1 MASRRPLYPSDGTGY
16 PSDACLHELFQIQAA
31 RLPEATALV
40 FQDRRVSYGELNGR
54 ANRLA
59 RHLVGLGAGPGTL
72 VGVCLERGPE
82 LVIALMAALK
92 TGAGY
97 AVMDPAFPDRR
108 LTEMARQAGTR
119 MVVAGPGT
127 VDRPFAPGA
136 TVVRLDTAEAAGGIL
151 ERYGSDDLPAGSVPD
166 DVAYVTF
173 TSGSTGRP
181 KGVLSPHRAPVR
193 LLFGQEFLD
202 FDRPRVWLQTAP
214 MSWDAFAVELWGS
227 LLHGGTCVLYDGS
240 TPDPEVITE
249 LVAAHGIT
257 TVFWPTSLFNAVAD
271 ECPRLLGELAEVM
284 TGGEA
289 VSPRHMAKA
298 RLAHPDLDLL
308 HVYGPT
314 ENGIYTTWH
323 RVTPDDLK
331 GGTVPIG
338 RAVAHT
344 VVHVLDDRMQP
355 VPEGGT
361 GELWIGGDG
370 LAMGYLGRPGLTA
383 ERFTAS
389 PFAPGER
396 LYRTG
401 DQVRVRAG
409 RSLEFVGRNDDQVK
423 IRGFRIE
430 PEEVRAALVAHPA
443 LAEAAVVAVRHGQGP
458 HRLAAYV
465 VPGPGERAPG
475 AAELRAFL
483 SRRLPA
489 HMVPSVFTA
498 LDRMPRNSVAK
509 VDKGAL
515 PAPDWTAAAEDFVLL
530 RGPVQE
536 TLARIWAE
544 VLELPSVGARDDFFD
559 LGGDSIAALRVASR
573 AAAALGIRVTPRALF
588 HAPTVAGLEQL
599 LAEAGQDG
607 TAADGAGQ
615 DQDAAGPDG
624 PIPPAPR
631 RNALPLSHAQR
642 RLWFLQES
650 DSAAAE
656 YNTPIG
662 LMLHGPLRTEAL
674 SLSLAA
680 LSARH
685 EPLRTT
691 FDSLDG
697 IGVQTVHEVLEPGW
711 ELVDLTGLP
720 DAERDAA
727 AERAVRQDAERPFD
741 LRTGPPARA
750 LLLALAPERHL
761 LVLNLHHLVTDGW
774 STRLLIEE
782 LGVLYAHL
790 CGQPGP
796 LTPDAALAGSALPE
810 LTTRYADYAVWQRNR
825 LDGPALA
832 APLERW
838 RAKLAGTPVLEL
850 PTDRPRPPVRDSAGA
865 VHRFDLSPEL
875 TTALRGLGR
884 EHGATLFMVL
894 AAGVRA
900 LLARY
905 TGEEDVA
912 VGTVSS
918 GRSHPETERLV
929 GFFVNTLVLR
939 GRVRLDEDFATLL
952 RALRTTV
959 LEAFDDEDV
968 PFDRVV
974 EAVAPERDPS
984 RQPLVQT
991 VVALQERLPT
1001 VNDAAGLRIEPHDLP
1016 RRHSRF
1022 DVFVEFTPRG
1032 QGLACSLEYST
1043 ALFDEASVVRL
1054 GDYLRT
1060 LLRGAV
1066 ARPRVALAA
1075 LPLTEE
1081 ERRPALTAGASFDKP
1096 SPGVCLHEAFELR
1109 AADCPESV
1117 ALVFGA
1123 HRTSYRELDEAANR
1137 LAHHLTARGA
1147 GRGQVVAV
1155 CLERGPELITALLAI
1170 LKTGAAY
1177 ALLDPA
1183 FPERRLTRTL
1193 DQTAARIVVTDDAL
1207 AGRLAGA
1214 ARVRT
1219 VSLDQD
1225 RAAVAACSALPP
1237 RSDVTPL
1244 DAACVMFTSGSTG
1257 RPKGVLSPHRAAV
1270 RVVLDQEFAE
1280 FGPDQVWLQ
1289 SAPMSW
1295 DAFSLELWGA
1305 LLHGGTCVLHPGS
1318 TPDPA
1323 VIAELVPAHGVTA
1336 LWLSASLFN
1345 VLVDEETE
1353 VFRSVRQVI
1362 TGGEAAS
1369 SAHVA
1374 RVQRAFPGLSL
1385 VNGYGPVESMV
1396 FATARRIRAE
1406 DTRRNSV
1413 PIGEVLAHTR
1423 VHLLDDRMEPVP
1435 PGLTGELWIGGD
1447 GLALGYLD
1455 QPAMTAERFIAS
1467 PFHPGERIYR
1477 TGDLARELPEGSL
1490 EFIGRADE
1498 QVKIRGFRV
1507 EPGEVRAAL
1516 LRHPALAEA
1525 AVVAVRHGEG
1535 PKRLAAYVVP
1545 APDNAAPTATE
1556 LRDFLNT
1563 VLPSHMVPAAFT
1575 AVDRLPLTP
1584 SGKLDRSALPDPG
1597 FGAAAGGAHIP
1608 PRDPTER
1615 TLARIWSE
1623 VLGVERVG
1631 AEDNFFELGGDSIL
1645 SMQVVS
1651 RARAAGIPL
1660 RSKDVFLRQT
1670 IASLAAVQARTE
1682 QASADA
1688 PEPAH
1693 GDVPTTP
1700 VQHWFH
1706 TTHPVR
1712 PDHFD
1717 QYVVLHL
1724 DADTDRTALATSVA
1738 ALPEWHDALRTR
1750 AVRAETGWRQHVEP
1764 AGAEN
1769 VLPLRTVDLSARTPE
1784 EQDSAVAAWPHS
1796 PDARFRLEDPAK
1808 FGAVLFERGQ
1818 GRGPALLLIA
1828 HHLVV
1833 DGVSWRILTE
1843 DLETGYRQAAAG
1855 RAVDLGARTTSFRA
1869 WALKLAQHTAR
1880 GGFAD
1885 EAGHWEGAAAPK
1897 TATLPCD
1904 ADGPRDAGSAR
1915 TVRVELAAEETEAL
1929 LRRAPAAYH
1938 TGVETLLVA
1947 ACARSVA
1954 RWTGHHRTHLTM
1966 EGHGREDIFPDVDL
1980 TRTVGWFTSLYP
1992 VALSVD
1998 PDDGW
2003 DTALPSVKE
2012 QLRAVPGK
2020 GVGYGA
2026 GRYAADGARDAG
2038 EQGLPEVS
2046 FNYLGRFDSGSA
2058 AEGRLVRGSSG
2069 VQLTE
2074 DPGQARPFLLEVV
2087 ARVEGGRLSMEWVYS
2102 PGVHRAETARRLA
2115 EETAEALREIVRHT
2129 AEPSAGRATPSD
2141 FPLAALDQPA
2151 LDRLPV
2157 DAREVADLYPLTA
2170 MQSGMLYHSM
2180 TDPGRSLYLEQISFT
2195 VEGVDGPERLERAW
2209 RQAVAD
2215 TPVLRTA
2222 VLTEGPAE
2230 PLQAVYRTASL
2241 DVTHLDWRERTHPEQ
2256 RRADWAEVMREDH
2269 ARGMD
2274 LGRPPLTRVTLARLP
2289 GGAVQVLW
2297 TFHHLLFDGWSAF
2310 QLLSDVLDGCG
2321 APVSGG
2327 GTGPAPGTGSRR
2339 RPFRDYVAWLAEQ
2352 DMAGAARYWRGALSG
2367 FTAPT
2372 PLPWDRQPPARWQSR
2387 STGRLGLT
2395 VPARVTEVLTR
2406 TAREH
2411 RITLNTLVQGAWALL
2426 LSRGS
2431 GERDI
2436 CFGSTRSIRPPELP
2450 GAETILGLLI
2460 NTLPVRVAVPQDA
2473 SLLPWLNRL
2482 QTEQSAAREHEHLPL
2497 TDVRA
2502 GSEVASGS
2510 GLFDSVLIFE
2520 NYPVEDLEGRAD
2532 GLRLRDVDGDVET
2545 TNYPLAV
2552 TVYPGEELSFRFAY
2566 DPELFEEETV
2576 RRLADRL
2583 GEILASAARRPDAR
2597 LRDLDWLP
2605 AQEERELLAAGEGE
2619 RPRAADDGTVL
2630 DLLHA
2635 QAARTPGAPALS
2647 SGATTLTYR
2656 ELAERSD
2663 RLAHDLAGRGV
2674 GPEDVVAVAARP
2686 SADLV
2691 VALIGVLK
2699 AGAAYLPLAPDHP
2712 SERTALILQE
2722 ASPALVLSDSAGLR
2736 ALPEGLSPLP
2746 VENAGADG
2754 AGGPRPG
2761 PPTDRDRTAPLRPG
2775 HPAYILYTSGST
2787 GRPKGVV
2794 VEHRSLADYVR
2805 WAALAYPGS
2814 AGGAVLHSPL
2824 TFDLTVTSLYPP
2836 LAGGGHVRIAE
2847 LEDAAKLTGAGADTV
2862 LKATPAHLPLLD
2874 SFGGDLPG
2882 GGQLVLGG
2890 EQLLGESVARWRQ
2903 GRPRATIV
2911 NEYGPTE
2918 ATVGCMEYRIPP
2930 GAEIPPGPVPIG
2942 RPRAG
2947 TRLRVLD
2954 AGLRQVPVGV
2964 PGELYVA
2971 GTGLAR
2977 GYVRRPALTAER
2989 FVADPYGPS
2998 GSRMYRTGDLV
3009 RRRPDGDLE
3018 FVGRTDHQVKIRGH
3032 RIELGEVEAALAA
3045 HPSVSEAAA
3054 LALPVPESRDGGP
3067 GADGTGGTNGADE
3080 PRMRL
3085 VGYLVPSPGHR
3096 PDPADVRAALGGQ
3109 LPAYMVPAAV
3119 VVVDALPL
3127 TVNGKLDRAALPEPP
3142 AQEGGAHTAP
3152 RTPTE
3157 EAVAELWGALL
3168 GVERVGAYDD
3178 FFELG
3183 GDSLLSL
3190 QAVLRMKVAF
3200 GLDLSPRDVL
3210 NKPTVAALA
3219 ELIEDLVIAELEQAA
3234 AEEA

>member
-1 MASRRPLYPSDGTGY
+1 MAARRPEYPSDGTGY
-16 PSDACLHELFQIQAA
+16 PSDACLHELFQTRAA
-31 RLPEATALV
+31 RRPEATALV
-40 FQDRRVSYGELNGR
+40 FQDRRVSYGELNDR

-59 RHLVGLGAGPGTL
+59 RHLVELGAGPGTL

-82 LVIALMAALK
+82 LVTALLAVLK
-92 TGAGY
+92 AGAGY

-108 LTEMARQAGTR
+108 LAEMARQARTR
-119 MVVAGPGT
+119 IVVAGRETAGRLAGPGT
-127 VDRPFAPGA
+127 
-136 TVVRLDTAEAAGGIL
+136 TVVRFDTAQAAGGIL
-151 ERYGSDDLPAGSVPD
+151 ERYGREDLPARSLPD

-202 FDRPRVWLQTAP
+202 FGRPRVWLQTAP
-214 MSWDAFAVELWGS
+214 TSWDAFAVELWGA

-240 TPDPEVITE
+240 TPDPAEITE
-249 LVAAHGIT
+249 LVAVHGIT
-257 TVFWPTSLFNAVAD
+257 TVFWSTSLFNAVVD
-271 ECPRLLGELAEVM
+271 ECPRLLGALAEVM

-298 RLAHPDLDLL
+298 RRAHPDLDLL

-314 ENGIYTTWH
+314 ENGIFTTWH

-331 GGTVPIG
+331 APTVPIG

-344 VVHVLDDRMQP
+344 VVHVLDDTMRP

-370 LAMGYLGRPGLTA
+370 LALGYLGRPGLTA

-401 DQVRVRAG
+401 DQVRVRPG
-409 RSLEFVGRNDDQVK
+409 QSLEFVGRIDEQVK

-430 PEEVRAALVAHPA
+430 PEEVRTALVAHPA

-465 VPGPGERAPG
+465 VPVPGERAPG
-475 AAELRAFL
+475 PAELRAFL
-483 SRRLPA
+483 SRHLPA
-489 HMVPSVFTA
+489 HMVPSAFTA

-515 PAPDWTAAAEDFVLL
+515 PAPDWAAAAEDFVPL

-544 VLELPSVGARDDFFD
+544 VLGLPSVGARDDFFD
-559 LGGDSIAALRVASR
+559 LGGDSIAAVRIASR
-573 AAAALGIRVTPRALF
+573 AAAALGTRVAPRALF
-588 HAPTVAGLEQL
+588 HAPTIAGMERL

-607 TAADGAGQ
+607 GAADGAGPEKPEKG
-615 DQDAAGPDG
+615 AAGADG

-631 RNALPLSHAQR
+631 RTALPLSHAQR

-650 DSAAAE
+650 DSGAAE

-662 LMLHGPLRTEAL
+662 LMLHGPLRAEAL
-674 SLSLAA
+674 RRTLAA

-691 FDSLDG
+691 FDSVDG
-697 IGVQTVHEVLEPGW
+697 IGVQTVHDVLEPGW
-711 ELVDLTGLP
+711 EPVDLTGLP
-720 DAERDAA
+720 GAERDAA
-727 AERAVRQDAERPFD
+727 AGRAVRQDAERPFD

-782 LGVLYAHL
+782 LAVLYAHL
-790 CGQPGP
+790 CGHPEP
-796 LTPDAALAGSALPE
+796 LTADAALAGSGLPALE
-810 LTTRYADYAVWQRNR
+810 TRYADFAVWQRQR
-825 LDGPALA
+825 LDDSALA

-850 PTDRPRPPVRDSAGA
+850 PADRPRPPVRSSAGA
-865 VHRFDLSPEL
+865 VHRFALPPEL
-875 TTALRGLGR
+875 TTALRRLGR

-894 AAGVRA
+894 AAGVQA

-918 GRSHPETERLV
+918 GRSRPEAERLV

-939 GRVRLDEDFATLL
+939 SRVRLDEDFGALL
-952 RALRTTV
+952 RELRTTV

-991 VVALQERLPT
+991 VVALQEELPT
-1001 VNDAAGLRIEPHDLP
+1001 LSGVAGLRIEPHDLP
-1016 RRHSRF
+1016 RSRSRF

-1032 QGLACSLEYST
+1032 QGLTCAIEYST
-1043 ALFDEASVVRL
+1043 ALFDEASVERL
-1054 GDYLRT
+1054 GGYLRT
-1060 LLRGAV
+1060 LLHSAV
-1066 ARPRVALAA
+1066 ARPGEALAA
-1075 LPLTEE
+1075 LPLTPE
-1081 ERRPALTAGASFDKP
+1081 ERQPALATASSAKP
-1096 SPGVCLHEAFELR
+1096 SPGVCLHEAFER
-1109 AADCPESV
+1109 QAARSPESV
-1117 ALVFGA
+1117 ALVFGE
-1123 HRTSYRELDEAANR
+1123 HRTGYRELDEAANR

-1155 CLERGPELITALLAI
+1155 CLERGPELITALLAV

-1183 FPERRLTRTL
+1183 FPDRRLALTL
-1193 DQTAARIVVTDDAL
+1193 RQTAARIVVTDDAL

-1214 ARVRT
+1214 GQVRT

-1225 RAAVAACSALPP
+1225 RAAVAACSALAP
-1237 RSDVTPL
+1237 RSGATPL

-1270 RVVLDQEFAE
+1270 RVVLDQEFVE

-1318 TPDPA
+1318 APDPA
-1323 VIAELVPAHGVTA
+1323 VIAELVAAHGVTT

-1345 VLVDEETE
+1345 VLVDEETA
-1353 VFRSVRQVI
+1353 VFGSVRQVI

-1369 SAHVA
+1369 GAHVA
-1374 RVQRAFPGLSL
+1374 KVQRAFPGLTL

-1396 FATARRIRAE
+1396 FATARRIRTA
-1406 DTRRNSV
+1406 DTRRPSV
-1413 PIGEVLAHTR
+1413 PIGEVLAHTS

-1455 QPAMTAERFIAS
+1455 QPALTAERFTAS
-1467 PFHPGERIYR
+1467 PFHPGQRIYR
-1477 TGDLARELPEGSL
+1477 TGDLARELPDGSL

-1516 LRHPALAEA
+1516 LRHPALADA
-1525 AVVAVRHGEG
+1525 AITAVRHGGG
-1535 PKRLAAYVVP
+1535 PKRLAAYAVP
-1545 APDNAAPTATE
+1545 APGAAAPGATA
-1556 LRDFLNT
+1556 LRDFLNA

-1575 AVDRLPLTP
+1575 TVDRLPLTP
-1584 SGKLDRSALPDPG
+1584 SGKLDRSALPAPD
-1597 FGAAAGGAHIP
+1597 FGAAAGGAHVP
-1608 PRDPTER
+1608 PRDRTER

-1631 AEDNFFELGGDSIL
+1631 AEDNFFDLGGDSIL

-1660 RSKDVFLRQT
+1660 RSQDVFLRQT
-1670 IASLAAVQARTE
+1670 VASLAAVRE
-1682 QASADA
+1682 QAERA
-1688 PEPAH
+1688 PAGAREPAS
-1693 GDVPTTP
+1693 GDMPATP

-1706 TTHPVR
+1706 ATHPVR

-1724 DADTDRTALATSVA
+1724 DPDTDRTALATAVA

-1750 AVRAETGWRQHVEP
+1750 CVREDTGWRQRVEP
-1764 AGAEN
+1764 AGAGHA
-1769 VLPLRTVDLSARTPE
+1769 PAPRTVDLSARTPD
-1784 EQDSAVAAWPHS
+1784 EQDAAVAAWPHRA
-1796 PDARFRLEDPAK
+1796 DARFRLADPVK
-1808 FGAVLFERGQ
+1808 FGAVLFERGPD
-1818 GRGPALLLIA
+1818 RGPALLLIA

-1843 DLETGYRQAAAG
+1843 DLETGYRQAAAC
-1855 RAVDLGARTTSFRA
+1855 RAVDLGPRTTSFRA
-1869 WALKLAQHTAR
+1869 WALRLARHTAQ
-1880 GGFAD
+1880 GGFAA
-1885 EAGHWEGAAAPK
+1885 EAAHWEGAAAPE
-1897 TATLPCD
+1897 TAALPRD

-1915 TVRVELAAEETEAL
+1915 TVRVELPAEETEAL
-1929 LRRAPAAYH
+1929 LRRAPAAYR
-1938 TGVETLLVA
+1938 TGVETLLAA
-1947 ACARSVA
+1947 ACARSLA
-1954 RWTGHHRTHLTM
+1954 RWSGHHRTHLAM

-1992 VALSVD
+1992 VALSVG

-2003 DTALPSVKE
+2003 DTTLPSVKE

-2020 GVGYGA
+2020 GIGYGA
-2026 GRYAADGARDAG
+2026 GRYLTDGARDAG
-2038 EQGLPEVS
+2038 DPGLPEIS

-2058 AEGRLVRGSSG
+2058 AGGRLVRGSSG

-2074 DPGQARPFLLEVV
+2074 DPGQPRPFLIDVV
-2087 ARVEGGRLSMEWVYS
+2087 ARVEGGRLSMEWVHS
-2102 PGVHRAETARRLA
+2102 PGVHREGTVRRLA
-2115 EETAEALREIVRHT
+2115 DETAEALREIVRHT

-2141 FPLAALDQPA
+2141 FPLAGLDQPA
-2151 LDRLPV
+2151 LDRLSA

-2180 TDPGRSLYLEQISFT
+2180 TDPDRSLYLEQISFT
-2195 VEGVDGPERLERAW
+2195 VEGIDDPGRLERAW
-2209 RQAVAD
+2209 RQAVTE

-2222 VLTEGPAE
+2222 VLTDGLAE
-2230 PLQAVYRTASL
+2230 PLQAVYRTAPL
-2241 DVTHLDWRERTHPEQ
+2241 DVTHLDWRERTRPEQ
-2256 RRADWAEVMREDH
+2256 RRADWAEVMRRDR

-2274 LGRPPLTRVTLARLP
+2274 LDRPPLTRVTLARLS

-2310 QLLSDVLDGCG
+2310 QLLTDVLDGCG
-2321 APVSGG
+2321 APMPGERAHQASGN
-2327 GTGPAPGTGSRR
+2327 GPRR

-2352 DMAGAARYWRGALSG
+2352 DTAGAARYWRGALSG

-2372 PLPWDRQPPARWQSR
+2372 PLPWDRQPPVRWQSR

-2395 VPARVTEVLTR
+2395 VPAPVTELLTDL
-2406 TAREH
+2406 ARDH
-2411 RITLNTLVQGAWALL
+2411 RVTLNTLVQGAWALL
-2426 LSRGS
+2426 LSRHS
-2431 GERDI
+2431 GESDI
-2436 CFGSTRSIRPPELP
+2436 CFGATRSIRPPELP

-2460 NTLPVRVAVPQDA
+2460 NTLPVRVAVDQGA
-2473 SLLPWLNRL
+2473 SLVPWLTRL
-2482 QTEQSAAREHEHLPL
+2482 QEQQSAAREHEHLPL
-2497 TDVRA
+2497 TDVQA
-2502 GSEVASGS
+2502 GSEVASGT

-2520 NYPVEDLEGRAD
+2520 NYPVEDQEGRAH

-2552 TVYPGEELSFRFAY
+2552 TVYPGERLSFRFAY
-2566 DPELFEEETV
+2566 DPELFEEGTV

-2583 GEILASAARRPDAR
+2583 GEVLASAARRPGAR

-2605 AQEERELLAAGEGE
+2605 GQEERDLLAAGEGPE
-2619 RPRAADDGTVL
+2619 PRAADDGTVL
-2630 DLLHA
+2630 DQLRA
-2635 QAARTPGAPALS
+2635 QVARTPGAPALS
-2647 SGATTLTYR
+2647 SGADTLTYR

-2663 RLAHDLAGRGV
+2663 RLAHDLAARGV

-2712 SERTALILQE
+2712 AERTAFILQE

-2746 VENAGADG
+2746 VEGAGSDG
-2754 AGGPRPG
+2754 AGRPHPG
-2761 PPTDRDRTAPLRPG
+2761 PLTDRDRTVPLRPG
-2775 HPAYILYTSGST
+2775 HPAYVLYTSGST

-2805 WAALAYPGS
+2805 WAAGAYPGA

-2836 LAGGGHVRIAE
+2836 LVSGGQVRIAD
-2847 LEDAAKLTGAGADTV
+2847 LEDAAKLPGAAADTV

-2874 SFGGDLPG
+2874 TLGGDLPG

-2890 EQLLGESVARWRQ
+2890 EQLLGQAVARWRQ
-2903 GRPRATIV
+2903 GRPRATVV

-2918 ATVGCMEYRIPP
+2918 ATVGSLEYRIPP

-2942 RPRAG
+2942 RARAG

-2954 AGLRQVPVGV
+2954 AGLRHVPAGV
-2964 PGELYVA
+2964 PGELYLA

-2989 FVADPYGPS
+2989 FVADPYGPP

-3009 RRRPDGDLE
+3009 RRRPDGELE

-3045 HPSVSEAAA
+3045 HPAVSEAAA
-3054 LALPVPESRDGGP
+3054 LALPVPAPQDGGSQE
-3067 GADGTGGTNGADE
+3067 GGVDE
-3080 PRMRL
+3080 PRLRL
-3085 VGYLVPSPGHR
+3085 AGYLVPAPGHR
-3096 PDPADVRAALGGQ
+3096 PDPTELRAALGAQ
-3109 LPAYMVPAAV
+3109 LPAYMVPSV
-3119 VVVDALPL
+3119 LVVVDALPL
-3127 TVNGKLDRAALPEPP
+3127 TANGKLDRAALPEPP
-3142 AQEGGAHTAP
+3142 AQEGGAYTAP

-3157 EAVAELWGALL
+3157 EAIAELWGALL

-3219 ELIEDLVIAELEQAA
+3219 ELIEERVIAELELAA